1 MYTTITDN
9 NPLKGKYL
17 YLIKISIDGRETTA
31 KKIYVRSEMIF
42 NKEQHQLIGNYSL
55 FVFDSEKP
63 FKRIIYEGGHIDIP
77 LNAIANERNNLF
89 MVKTNYGR
97 TVIATQKQELQ
108 RFLRKQIN
116 GKYYPH
122 KSLYIYQKGE
132 TDTWKCQ
139 IDNLMQTLKKL

>member
-9 NPLKGKYL
+9 NPLKGKHL
-17 YLIKISIDGRETTA
+17 YLVKISIDGRETTA
-31 KKIYVRSEMIF
+31 KKIYVRSEMIY
-42 NKEQHQLIGNYSL
+42 NEEQHALIGNYSL
-55 FVFDSEKP
+55 FDFGTLV
-63 FKRIIYEGGHIDIP
+63 KRIIYEGGYIDIP
-77 LNAIANERNNLF
+77 LNAITNERNNLF

-116 GKYYPH
+116 GKYYPY

-132 TDTWKCQ
+132 TNTWKCQ
-139 IDNLMQTLKKL
+139 IDNLMQRLKKL

>member
-1 MYTTITDN
+1 MYTTITTN

-42 NKEQHQLIGNYSL
+42 NKEQHALIGNYSL
-55 FVFDSEKP
+55 FDFGTPV
-63 FKRIIYEGGHIDIP
+63 KRIIYKRGYIDIP
-77 LNAIANERNNLF
+77 LNAITNKRNNLF
-89 MVKTNYGR
+89 MVKTNYGQ

-116 GKYYPH
+116 GRYYPY

-132 TDTWKCQ
+132 TNTWKFQ
-139 IDNLMQTLKKL
+139 IDNLMQRLKKL